1 MQNKKKIA
9 FPCLGCVGT
18 LLALLQP
25 GVSCVQVINPRAL
38 SLVMLT
44 DLLSVAAVIPLL

>member
-1 MQNKKKIA
+1 M
-9 FPCLGCVGT
+9 
-18 LLALLQP
+18 LALLQP